1 MNNEYNLTARAS
13 ALIIKF
19 RESIFVG
26 PQIRQVMSNSEFDTI
41 MTESE
46 VSAWRS
52 FKFLCTDFLGNRK
65 ASKFSNLV
73 ENLLTS
79 YRVLGCRMSLKVH
92 FLHVHLDF
100 FHPTS
105 VISETSMANVS
116 IRKSLKWKNATK
128 ESGIR
133 Q

>member
-1 MNNEYNLTARAS
+1 
-13 ALIIKF
+13 
-19 RESIFVG
+19 
-26 PQIRQVMSNSEFDTI
+26 MSDSEFDI
-41 MTESE
+41 IITESE

-52 FKFLCTDFLGNRK
+52 FKLLCTDWEIAKLVNS
-65 ASKFSNLV
+65 ATV

-79 YRVLGCRMSLKVH
+79 YRVLECRMSLKVH
-92 FLHVHLDF
+92 FLHAHLNF

-105 VISETSMANVS
+105 VMSATSMANVS

-128 ESGIR
+128 DSGIC